1 MKTYEWL
8 PKFPFVGGLGGL
20 WIYKDLGEYRYRF
33 IYSKN
38 LGVTPPLIQ
47 QRRRLDMPV
56 LGGGNQVQRRGG
68 DSGGN
73 TGARTPSRSASQRS
87 QVTRRRKR
95 KMAAR
100 KELEIKELL
109 NKY

>member
-20 WIYKDLGEYRYRF
+20 WIYKDLGEYRYRY

-47 QRRRLDMPV
+47 QRRRLDMPG
-56 LGGGNQVQRRGG
+56 LGGGNQFQQRGG

-73 TGARTPSRSASQRS
+73 SQPAARKRSASQRS
-87 QVTRRRKR
+87 QVTRRRKK
-95 KMAAR
+95 KMAGR
-100 KELEIKELL
+100 KELEINELL
-109 NKY
+109 KKY